1 MAGKRAITPAM
12 REHLRIIGQK
22 GGKTTATRWGGW
34 AAPHAARKARGRKAP
49 SNVPS
54 TSMRR
59 PRAVHAPAKVT
70 DVSRAST
77 IAQARILGLPPS
89 AFGRGKG
96 AGTTNLKVKPN
107 GFARISSRKTTTRK
121 SRTRKVTTRGY

>member
-34 AAPHAARKARGRKAP
+34 AAPHASRKARGRKAP

-54 TSMRR
+54 TSMRAR
-59 PRAVHAPAKVT
+59 TATVRAPAKVT
-70 DVSRAST
+70 DVSNAAT
-77 IAQARILGLPPS
+77 IAHARVLGLPPG
-89 AFGRGKG
+89 AFGK
-96 AGTTNLKVKPN
+96 AVGTSPKLKTAKN
-107 GFARISSRKTTTRK
+107 GFARLSSRKTKTTRAK
-121 SRTRKVTTRGY
+121 KTTRGY

>member
-34 AAPHAARKARGRKAP
+34 AAPHASRKARGRRAP

-54 TSMRR
+54 TSMRNR
-59 PRAVHAPAKVT
+59 TAPKAPAKVT
-70 DVSRAST
+70 DVTSAST
-77 IAQARILGLPPS
+77 IAHARVLGLPPG
-89 AFGRGKG
+89 AFGKAG
-96 AGTTNLKVKPN
+96 GTTPKLKTGKN
-107 GFARISSRKTTTRK
+107 GFARLSSRKTK
-121 SRTRKVTTRGY
+121 KQTTRGY